1 MTNCKNCGA
10 ATGFDQYGPHLMI
23 LDTNSRDITALFA
36 GKLDEARC
44 EVCSKGFGFRQ
55 NLYVVLTDPPEVLL
69 APGDWLKE
77 HAETGLP
84 QLRKT
89 LAEQVGDIPL
99 IDLAS
104 AEALRAELWQR
115 MSRYYDLFEKL
126 EQSKK
131 DGRIAEWLSGHWR
144 EMKPAA
150 FVAGFLIL
158 GAKAQQR
165 NEPPDSPL
173 LEKQARAM
181 SEWQANVWMMMCREW
196 AETPPEDGS
205 FEDDLQGY
213 LIAAAIHPMAVEEF
227 GKRADLFANENP
239 KALKHLYCL
248 EAVRA
253 TLHRFFDR
261 PNPRAGE
268 WAHLL
273 AGYERLLARLTNDE
287 KPMVIRLRV
296 GQERVQQTVNYQS
309 AYDAMLPLYA
319 EGKPGDF
326 DYLQALASRFGFP
339 NLLPDLFNAT
349 RVSMPDKSQLP
360 SHGQL
365 IDDALMA
372 LSVSSS
378 KDGVTAMIAVLK
390 ALRQFFSEHFAI
402 DDYEKLADEA
412 LKRLPQTDLSRAEVN
427 AWLGQVFKEMGEPA
441 RVLERIGE
449 EIPQWEEKL
458 PRETQ
463 ITLWTERGNAL
474 RAARNPWA
482 ARVVYHRVAELFD
495 GQVDSQDG
503 RTARRNLAI
512 SYRET
517 GAPDVA
523 LRMLEE
529 ALPLT
534 AGEERLLLL
543 ENLAATYIRLGQ
555 WASAR
560 QSFEEAVAL
569 ASGPFAKHRRRLES
583 GIEMMTAAGETGE
596 KAIERL
602 LKIDFPPI
610 EDEIA
615 LLAVAAAWLN
625 ALHHVEDVAQFDRD
639 DVSNRVQ
646 DLIDLLL
653 DASDRAEQKGSTQ
666 YLLLFATALAQ
677 LADLYNLDSATQLW
691 DSVNRLSMD
700 AGGGLDPMALL
711 AMARLSYRDGAVEPG
726 RSLLELVPNALSPR
740 VGQAE
745 SLDLAVEALSDLGWM
760 FKRATRAVI
769 EQPLSTLAD
778 VRLAAELRRDAI
790 RRSMESTRRDN
801 SDASFVS
808 PSDERLA
815 SLAPSDGTVGV
826 IEWIDIGS
834 HTAML
839 LSGINSDGIVFSH
852 WLQLP
857 DVDLNGLHERILTRL
872 RNWTT
877 ERPGDPFDLPNW
889 VKFEEWVAAEVAQYL
904 PGNSHLVVIEHEDL
918 HGFPWHVAASPRWT
932 CSYASSWNSL
942 LRMTTGSEQRDE
954 NAATLGV
961 AAAPQFG
968 EGEEMLKALRESAR
982 RSSEFATAN
991 GLPFRAAYDTE
1002 CDHDRLHELMQS
1014 CDVLKILCHG
1024 FVSEEEREVAW
1035 MIAAGGELPL
1045 KSSEAADTPAGRA
1058 HRFSWRQIAQ
1068 LQRAPRAVFSAACS
1082 SARAHI
1088 AGEGERLGLFPP
1100 LEWRGARAM
1109 VAPGWDIEPINALG
1123 ILDDALEIY
1132 LSNGGGLAAA
1142 LRKASL
1148 DAAGNRH
1155 LPRWLAWAFT
1165 IEGDWR

>member
-1 MTNCKNCGA
+1 MTNCQNCGA
-10 ATGFDQYGPHLMI
+10 ATGFDEYGPHLMI

-44 EVCSKGFGFRQ
+44 EVCGKGFGFRQ
-55 NLYVVLTDPPEVLL
+55 NLYVALTDSPEVLL
-69 APGDWLKE
+69 APGDWLKQ

-84 QLRKT
+84 LLRKM
-89 LAEQVGDIPL
+89 LAEQVGNVSL
-99 IDLAS
+99 IELAS
-104 AEALRAELWQR
+104 VEALRAELWQR
-115 MSRYYDLFEKL
+115 MSRYYTLFENL
-126 EQSKK
+126 EQAKK
-131 DGRIAEWLSGHWR
+131 DGRIAEWMSEHWR
-144 EMKPAA
+144 EMRPAA

-165 NEPPDSPL
+165 GVPPDSPL
-173 LEKQARAM
+173 LEKQARGM
-181 SEWQANVWMMMCREW
+181 SEWQANVWVTMCREW
-196 AETPPEDGS
+196 AETPPKDGS
-205 FEDDLQGY
+205 FEDDLQDY

-227 GKRADLFANENP
+227 GKRADLFASDHP
-239 KALKHLYCL
+239 KALRHLYCL

-253 TLHRFFDR
+253 TLHHFFDR

-268 WAHLL
+268 WARTLVGVEWVLSGL
-273 AGYERLLARLTNDE
+273 ADNE
-287 KPMVIRLRV
+287 KAALRRLRV
-296 GQERVQQTVNYQS
+296 SEERVRQTVNYRS
-309 AYDAMLPLYA
+309 AYDAVLPLYA
-319 EGKPGDF
+319 QGKPDDF
-326 DYLQALASRFGFP
+326 DFLQSLSSRLGFP
-339 NLLPDLFNAT
+339 DLLLDFGKAT
-349 RVSMPDKSQLP
+349 QVSIPDKSQIP

-365 IDDALMA
+365 IDDALRA
-372 LSVSSS
+372 LPLTSP
-378 KDGVTAMIAVLK
+378 KDEVTAMIAVLK
-390 ALRQFFSEHFAI
+390 ALQQFFSKRFAI

-427 AWLGQVFKEMGEPA
+427 AWLAQVFKELGESA

-449 EIPQWEEKL
+449 EIPGWEESL

-474 RAARNPWA
+474 RAAGNPWA
-482 ARVVYHRVAELFD
+482 SRVVNHRVAELFE
-495 GQVDSQDG
+495 GQIDSRDG

-529 ALPLT
+529 LLSLT

-555 WASAR
+555 WANAR
-560 QSFEEAVAL
+560 QSYEEAVAL
-569 ASGPFAKHRRRLES
+569 ASGPFAKHRKRLEAE
-583 GIEMMTAAGETGE
+583 IEMMSTAGETGE
-596 KAIERL
+596 KTIARL
-602 LKIDFPPI
+602 LKIEFPPI
-610 EDEIA
+610 EDEIG

-625 ALHHVEDVAQFDRD
+625 ALHHIEDVVHLDPNGKRA
-639 DVSNRVQ
+639 NE
-646 DLIDLLL
+646 LIDLLL
-653 DASDRAEQKGSTQ
+653 DARDRAERRGAIQ
-666 YLLLFATALAQ
+666 YQRLFASALAH
-677 LADLYNLDSATQLW
+677 LADLYGLDSATQLW

-700 AGGGLDPMALL
+700 AGAGLDPMALL

-726 RSLLELVPNALSPR
+726 RSFLEMVPNALSSR
-740 VGQAE
+740 VGQVE
-745 SLDLAVEALSDLGWM
+745 SLDVAVEALSDLGWV
-760 FKRATRAVI
+760 FKRVTQSVV
-769 EQPLSTLAD
+769 EQPLSTHAD
-778 VRLAAELRRDAI
+778 VRLAAELSRDAI
-790 RRSMESTRRDN
+790 RRSMESTRRDD
-801 SDASFVS
+801 SDASFIS
-808 PSDERLA
+808 PSDEQLA
-815 SLAPSDGTVGV
+815 KLATPGGAIGI

-839 LSGINSDGIVFSH
+839 LGGVNRDGRVFSH

-857 DVDLNGLHERILTRL
+857 DVDLDGLHERMLTRL

-889 VKFEEWVAAEVAQYL
+889 RKFEEWVAAEVAQYL
-904 PGNSHLVVIEHEDL
+904 PDNSHLVIIEHEDL

-932 CSYASSWNSL
+932 CSYASGWNSL
-942 LRMTTGSEQRDE
+942 LRLAADDEQRGE
-954 NAATLGV
+954 NVATLGV
-961 AAAPQFG
+961 AMVPQFG
-968 EGEEMLKALRESAR
+968 EGGEMRNALRASAQ
-982 RSSEFATAN
+982 RSAEFAAMK
-991 GLPFRAAYDTE
+991 GLPFRAAYENE
-1002 CDHDRLHELMQS
+1002 CDHDRLRELMQS
-1014 CDVLKILCHG
+1014 CDALKVLCHG

-1045 KSSEAADTPAGRA
+1045 KSSEAADAPAGRA
-1058 HRFSWRQIAQ
+1058 HRLSWRQIAQ
-1068 LQRAPRAVFSAACS
+1068 LHRAPRAVFSAACS

-1100 LEWRGARAM
+1100 LEGRGARAM
-1109 VAPGWDIEPINALG
+1109 VAPAWDIEPIIALD

-1132 LSNGGGLAAA
+1132 LSEGGGLAAA

-1148 DAAGNRH
+1148 NAAGNRH